1 MLHGIARWLAAGM
14 LAASALGAAAA
25 DTIKI
30 AYIGPLSGPFAL
42 HGNSNTK
49 HHQAIVDAI
58 NAQGGVLGGSKLEL
72 IALDGKGTPQD
83 SVIALQQAIDQDI
96 HFVSSYIS
104 SVDHALSEAITKHNA
119 RNPDRRVLFLDFGGF
134 DPALTGEKCSFW
146 HFHFD
151 ANSAMQMNV
160 LTDYLARQ
168 KNIHKVYL
176 INQDYSYGQSV
187 SRLSRELLAK
197 KRPDIE
203 IVGDDLH
210 PFGKVKDFAPYA
222 AKIKASGADTIITG
236 NWSNDLAL
244 LLKAGKDAGVTA
256 TYYTLLAFLGGTPAT
271 YGSAGEGVRTLIGWH
286 ANLPDN
292 KLEKFTNDF
301 KARYKEDWIY
311 IAINRE
317 FEMLARAID
326 QAKSADP
333 LKVANALE
341 GMRYETAAGEAW
353 MRPDDHQLMVPL
365 YIAAFTKAGT
375 AGVKYDSEGTGFGW
389 KTEAHI
395 DAKNTILANNACKME
410 HPK

>member
-1 MLHGIARWLAAGM
+1 MLHQFLRGCLGAA
-14 LAASALGAAAA
+14 LLLSALQAAA

-49 HHQAIVDAI
+49 HHQAIIDTI
-58 NAQGGVLGGSKLEL
+58 NAQGGVLGGNKLEL
-72 IALDGKGTPQD
+72 VALDGKGNPQD
-83 SVIALQQAIDQDI
+83 SIIALQQAIDQDI
-96 HFVSSYIS
+96 RFVSSYIS
-104 SVDHALSEAITKHNA
+104 SVDHAISEAVTKHNA
-119 RNPDRRVLFLDFGGF
+119 RNPERRVLFLDFGGF

-160 LTDYLARQ
+160 LTDYLAKQ
-168 KNIHKVYL
+168 KSIRKVYL

-187 SRLSRELLAK
+187 SRLGRELLAK
-197 KRPDIE
+197 KRPDID

-222 AKIKASGADTIITG
+222 AKIKASGADTVITG

-244 LLKAGKDAGVTA
+244 LLKASKDAGVTA

-286 ANLPDN
+286 PNLANN
-292 KLEKFTNDF
+292 RLEKFTNEF
-301 KARYKEDWIY
+301 KAKYKEDWIY

-317 FEMLARAID
+317 FEMLAKAID

-333 LKVANALE
+333 LKVALALE
-341 GMRYETAAGEAW
+341 GMRYDSAAGEVW

-365 YIAAFTKAGT
+365 YIAAFTKAGPG
-375 AGVKYDSEGTGFGW
+375 GVKYDAEGTGFGW
-389 KTEAHI
+389 KSESQI
-395 DAKNTILANNACKME
+395 DAKSTVVPNTCKFE
-410 HPK
+410 RPK

>member
-1 MLHGIARWLAAGM
+1 MRLFVLTALTAAVSW
-14 LAASALGAAAA
+14 APAA
-25 DTIKI
+25 DTIKV

-49 HHQAIVDAI
+49 HHQAIIDAI
-58 NAQGGVLGGSKLEL
+58 NAQGGVLGGTRFEL
-72 IALDGKGTPQD
+72 VTLDGKGTPQD

-104 SVDHALSEAITKHNA
+104 SVDHALSEAVTKHNA

-168 KNIHKVYL
+168 KNIKQVYL

-187 SRLSRELLAK
+187 SRLARELLAR

-222 AKIKASGADTIITG
+222 AKIKASGADTVITG

-244 LLKAGKDAGVTA
+244 LLKASRDAGVTA

-271 YGSAGEGVRTLIGWH
+271 YGAAGEGVRTVIGWH
-286 ANLPDN
+286 ANLPAN
-292 KLEKFTNDF
+292 KLEKFANDF
-301 KARYKEDWIY
+301 KAKYKEDWIY

-317 FEMLARAID
+317 LEMLAKAIE
-326 QAKSADP
+326 QARSADP
-333 LKVANALE
+333 LKVAAALE
-341 GMRYETAAGEAW
+341 GLRYDSAAGEAW
-353 MRPDDHQLMVPL
+353 MRADDHQLMVPL
-365 YIAAFTKAGT
+365 YIAAFTKVGT

-395 DAKNTILANNACKME
+395 EARNTVLPNNACKME
-410 HPK
+410 RPK